1 MPKCDDDFD
10 REKRVITLPSEPVLD
25 GVLEEDRP
33 NVRNVIYVLH
43 ARQMCH
49 SWSVTPKTQGYEVV
63 GLVDTKGNCEI
74 ELGDMELIRK
84 VDPLRVN
91 LVSLRVLG
99 GQNATLSVA
108 IFILRKSEP
117 VVLEEQE
124 IVRIQRKRKFWG
136 GLV

>member
-1 MPKCDDDFD
+1 MAEFV
-10 REKRVITLPSEPVLD
+10 REKIMITLPCEPVLD
-25 GVLEEDRP
+25 GVVEEDRA

-43 ARQMCH
+43 ARKMCH
-49 SWSVTPKTQGYEVV
+49 SWSVTPKNQGYEVV
-63 GLVDTKGNCEI
+63 GLVDTKSNFEI
-74 ELGDMELIRK
+74 ELGDMELIKR

-91 LVSLRVLG
+91 EIALRVLG

-124 IVRIQRKRKFWG
+124 IVRIQRKRKFWR
-136 GLV
+136 GLGSA